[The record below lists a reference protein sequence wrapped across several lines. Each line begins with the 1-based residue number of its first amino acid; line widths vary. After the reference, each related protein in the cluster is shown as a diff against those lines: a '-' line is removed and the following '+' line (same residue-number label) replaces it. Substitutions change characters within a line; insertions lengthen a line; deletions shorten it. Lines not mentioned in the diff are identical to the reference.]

1 MSLGPSVGIGVA
13 PVIATDG
20 NGGFTAPRTVDLAS
34 AAQQFEALM
43 MHQMLQSARGNGG
56 SWFGTGDDGDDQA
69 SAQAMEI
76 AQEQFAG
83 ALAAKGG
90 LGLAKLITTR
100 LMPAGQEA
108 APRGTN
114 AI

>member
-1 MSLGPSVGIGVA
+1 MADTLSSLVGLLPSGG
-13 PVIATDG
+13 ATDPLKPKKG
-20 NGGFTAPRTVDLAS
+20 DLAG

-43 MHQMLQSARGNGG
+43 MHQMLQSARGTSG
-56 SWFGTGDDGDDQA
+56 SWFGTGEDDGDQA

-90 LGLAKLITTR
+90 LGLAKLITSR
-100 LMPAGQEA
+100 LMPADQTA
-108 APRGTN
+108 APAATD
-114 AI
+114 AK